1 MKERVKCPRCGV
13 EYDMLNEGASKAM
26 NWLCAACW
34 CDWHENNIGVGGEL
48 GSQKKERKT
57 TKYKNIKNIK

>member
-1 MKERVKCPRCGV
+1 
-13 EYDMLNEGASKAM
+13 MLNEGASKAM